1 MCGIR
6 YTGYMGIKYTTRHQ
20 GHLAAALLFDA
31 RHRAGLTQA
40 QLAERAG
47 VDRPSVSRYETGRQD
62 PSLTMLARLINAC
75 GMELRLR
82 ADILTDDNRIQYER
96 DVAVGSAQAVRNAE
110 RARREVV
117 SIRKLSEQDR
127 SISGMTV
134 VSIATS

>member
-1 MCGIR
+1 
-6 YTGYMGIKYTTRHQ
+6 MGIQRTTRYRS
-20 GHLAAALLFDA
+20 HLAAGLLFDA

-40 QLAERAG
+40 QLGERAG
-47 VDRPSVSRYETGRQD
+47 VDRPSISRYETGRQD